1 MNSKLSLVILAGGL
15 GSRYQAAKQIDA
27 FGSQSAYLLEF
38 AIYDAVQAGF
48 SKILLIVNE
57 MVLEHMKAK
66 LAPWSKQ
73 IQLEFVVQK
82 LSPTALLRINP
93 NRSKPWGTAQ
103 AVLCAEPYILGPFVV
118 MNADDYYGQNVMSQA
133 VNFFQEESLAHGLIA
148 YPLGLTLS
156 PYGGVSRG
164 ICDVNEQGELLGIQ
178 ECHDLS
184 KKKNTYHSL
193 DSFHLSDD
201 SLVSMNFWLF
211 QSSIFVVLAKYFEA
225 FFQENHLDLNKECY
239 LPSAIQVHLKS
250 KNMKVKVLKASD
262 KWTGLTFPKDREFV
276 EDTLRD
282 LTTLKKYPTF
292 FGHE

>member
-15 GSRYQAAKQIDA
+15 GSRYQAAKQIDD

-48 SKILLIVNE
+48 SKILLVVNE
-57 MVLEHMKAK
+57 RVLEHMKAK
-66 LAPWSKQ
+66 LASWSTR

-82 LSPTALLRINP
+82 LSQTALLKINP

-133 VNFFQEESLAHGLIA
+133 VNFFEEESFAHGLIA
-148 YPLGLTLS
+148 YPLGFTLS
-156 PYGGVSRG
+156 QHGGVSRG
-164 ICDVNEQGELLGIQ
+164 ICDVNAQGELLGIQ

-193 DSFHLSDD
+193 ESFHLSDD

-250 KNMKVKVLKASD
+250 KNMKVKVLKASG

-292 FGHE
+292 FGYE

>member
-1 MNSKLSLVILAGGL
+1 
-15 GSRYQAAKQIDA
+15 
-27 FGSQSAYLLEF
+27 
-38 AIYDAVQAGF
+38 
-48 SKILLIVNE
+48 E

-66 LAPWSKQ
+66 LAPWSTQ

-103 AVLCAEPYILGPFVV
+103 AVLCAEPYISGPFVV

-133 VNFFQEESLAHGLIA
+133 VNFFEEESFAHGLIA
-148 YPLGLTLS
+148 YPLGFTLS
-156 PYGGVSRG
+156 QHGGVSRG

-193 DSFHLSDD
+193 ESFHLSDD

-211 QSSIFVVLAKYFEA
+211 QSSIFEFLAKYFEA
-225 FFQENHLDLNKECY
+225 FLQENHLDLNKECY

-250 KNMKVKVLKASD
+250 KNMKVKVQKASD

>member
-48 SKILLIVNE
+48 SKILLVVNE
-57 MVLEHMKAK
+57 RVLEHMKAK
-66 LAPWSKQ
+66 LAPWSAK

-82 LSPTALLRINP
+82 LSQTALLKSNP

-103 AVLCAEPYILGPFVV
+103 AVLCAEPYVSGPFVV

-133 VNFFQEESLAHGLIA
+133 VNFFQEESFAHGLIA

-193 DSFHLSDD
+193 ESFHLSDD

-211 QSSIFVVLAKYFEA
+211 QSSIFEVLAEYFEA
-225 FFQENHLDLNKECY
+225 FFKENHLDLNKECY

-250 KNMKVKVLKASD
+250 NNMKVKVLKASD

-276 EDTLRD
+276 EDTLRE

>member
-48 SKILLIVNE
+48 SKILLVVNE

-66 LAPWSKQ
+66 LASWSTR

-82 LSPTALLRINP
+82 LSQTALLKINP

-103 AVLCAEPYILGPFVV
+103 AVLCARPYISGPFVV

-193 DSFHLSDD
+193 ESFHLSDD

-211 QSSIFVVLAKYFEA
+211 QSSIFEVLAKYFEA
-225 FFQENHLDLNKECY
+225 FLQENHLDLNKECY

-276 EDTLRD
+276 EDTLRE

>member
-1 MNSKLSLVILAGGL
+1 MNSNLSLVILAGGL
-15 GSRYQAAKQIDA
+15 GSRYQAAKQIDD

-48 SKILLIVNE
+48 SKILLVVNE
-57 MVLEHMKAK
+57 RVLEHMKAK
-66 LAPWSKQ
+66 LASWSTR

-82 LSPTALLRINP
+82 LSQTALLKINP

-103 AVLCAEPYILGPFVV
+103 AVLCARPYISGPFVV

-193 DSFHLSDD
+193 ESFHLSDD

-211 QSSIFVVLAKYFEA
+211 QSSIFEVLAKYFEA
-225 FFQENHLDLNKECY
+225 FLQENHLDLNKECY

-276 EDTLRD
+276 ENMLRE

>member
-48 SKILLIVNE
+48 SKILLVVNE
-57 MVLEHMKAK
+57 RVLEHMKAK
-66 LAPWSKQ
+66 LASWSAK

-82 LSPTALLRINP
+82 LFQTAPLKSNP

-103 AVLCAEPYILGPFVV
+103 AVLCAEPYISGPFVV

-133 VNFFQEESLAHGLIA
+133 VNFFQEESFAHGLIA

-193 DSFHLSDD
+193 ESFHLSDD

-211 QSSIFVVLAKYFEA
+211 QSSIFGVLTEYFEA
-225 FFQENHLDLNKECY
+225 FFKENHLNLNKECY

-250 KNMKVKVLKASD
+250 NNMKVKVLKASD

-276 EDTLRD
+276 EDTLKD

>member
-133 VNFFQEESLAHGLIA
+133 VNFFEEESFAHGLIA
-148 YPLGLTLS
+148 YPLGFTLS
-156 PYGGVSRG
+156 QHGGVSRG

-193 DSFHLSDD
+193 ESFHISDD

-250 KNMKVKVLKASD
+250 KNMKVKVQKASG

-276 EDTLRD
+276 ENTLRD

>member
-133 VNFFQEESLAHGLIA
+133 VNFFEEESFAHGLIA
-148 YPLGLTLS
+148 YPLGFTLS
-156 PYGGVSRG
+156 QHGGVSRG

-184 KKKNTYHSL
+184 KKKNTYLSL
-193 DSFHLSDD
+193 ESFHLSDD

-211 QSSIFVVLAKYFEA
+211 QSSIFEVLAKYFEA
-225 FFQENHLDLNKECY
+225 FLQENHLDLNKECY

-276 EDTLRD
+276 ENMLRE